1 MVAEVPSL
9 PETVGTHAFADR
21 RRTADRIFRGAL
33 LFNGALTIFWLVS
46 AVTGRSSAFF
56 PEYRVTVGSIAQVL
70 SGVLFFYVIWGFAWY
85 GIKTLLL
92 SYFVGFSA
100 EDRRQAFSSRMSGP
114 YEVEAL
120 VQRYSERRIRIA
132 DMVGRRGRFIT
143 LASAALFYLYATIKT
158 EPTDNFATLFLG
170 QNLFDGILTNWI
182 FLSFFYSNGRL
193 AAAFYGPQSRVMDG
207 VLARANCVL
216 ITSLWAAFKFIML
229 PIGTGLATVYSREEF
244 AVVFALI
251 WGGYLVTD
259 TLAEVGGSL
268 FGKQRIRV
276 WGIGDVNRK
285 SVGGLVTGLTGALVF
300 CIGMVVSYGLP
311 APWIGLAIAVALSSS
326 VFELLSPRG
335 TDDFTMATSNALI
348 CLGFGVYFR

>member
-1 MVAEVPSL
+1 VVTEVTSQPVAA
-9 PETVGTHAFADR
+9 GTQALDDR
-21 RRTADRIFRGAL
+21 RKTAERIFRGAL

-56 PEYRVTVGSIAQVL
+56 PEYRVTFGSIGQVL
-70 SGVLFFYVIWGFAWY
+70 SGVLFFYIIWGFIWY

-92 SYFVGFSA
+92 RYFVGFSK
-100 EDRRQAFSSRMSGP
+100 EDRQQAFSSRMSGP
-114 YEVEAL
+114 YEVADL
-120 VQRYSERRIRIA
+120 VRRYSERRIRIA

-143 LASAALFYLYATIKT
+143 LASAALFYLYSTIKADPT
-158 EPTDNFATLFLG
+158 ENFATLFLG

-182 FLSFFYSNGRL
+182 FLSFFYSNGWL

-216 ITSLWAAFKFIML
+216 ITTLWAAFKFIML
-229 PIGTGLATVYSREEF
+229 PIGTRLATVYSRDEF

-251 WGGYLVTD
+251 WGGYVVTD
-259 TLAEVGGSL
+259 ALSEIGGSL

-285 SVGGLVTGLTGALVF
+285 SVGGLVSGLVGALVF
-300 CIGMVVSYGLP
+300 CVGMVVSYGLP
-311 APWIGLAIAVALSSS
+311 GPWIGLAVAVAVSSS
-326 VFELLSPRG
+326 VFELFSPRG
-335 TDDFTMATSNALI
+335 TDDFTMATANAVL
-348 CLGFGVYFR
+348 CLGFGMLVR

>member
-1 MVAEVPSL
+1 MVTEVTSL
-9 PETVGTHAFADR
+9 PETVGTQASADR

-33 LFNGALTIFWLVS
+33 LFNGALTIFWLMS
-46 AVTGRSSAFF
+46 AVTRRSSAFF
-56 PEYRVTVGSIAQVL
+56 PEYRVTFGSIGQVL
-70 SGVLFFYVIWGFAWY
+70 SGVLFFYIIWGFIWY

-92 SYFVGFSA
+92 RYFVGFSK
-100 EDRRQAFSSRMSGP
+100 EDRRRAFSSRMSDP
-114 YEVEAL
+114 YEVGAL

-143 LASAALFYLYATIKT
+143 LASAALFYLYTTIKAD
-158 EPTDNFATLFLG
+158 PTDNFATLFLG
-170 QNLFDGILTNWI
+170 QNLFDAILTNWI
-182 FLSFFYSNGRL
+182 FLSFFYSNGWL

-216 ITSLWAAFKFIML
+216 ITTLWAAFKFIML
-229 PIGTGLATVYSREEF
+229 PIGTRLATVYSRDEF

-251 WGGYLVTD
+251 WGGYVVTD
-259 TLAEVGGSL
+259 ALAEIGGSL

-311 APWIGLAIAVALSSS
+311 APWIGLAITVALSSS

-348 CLGFGVYFR
+348 CLGFGIVVR